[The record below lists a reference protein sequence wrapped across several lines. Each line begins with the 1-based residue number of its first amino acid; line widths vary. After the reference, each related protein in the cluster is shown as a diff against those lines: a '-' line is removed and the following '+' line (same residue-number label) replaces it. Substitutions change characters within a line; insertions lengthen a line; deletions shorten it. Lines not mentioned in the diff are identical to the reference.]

1 MDLILAIKTHLEKC
15 STDDKYDETQQDS
28 FMAAFECLETALE
41 ECDSLPEVNITLQE
55 VWDKSVKTT
64 KPKAK
69 PSMTWSAFVDM
80 LKKKDFFKG
89 VVGDGKQY
97 EDRLRKAQE
106 KYLSRWAG
114 ADTQDIGVPAT
125 AEQKQQAE
133 ELKQLGNQAL
143 TKEKNTEKAVK
154 LYTQAIALDNGS
166 AIFFGNRSACYYRL
180 KKFEEAVMDAQE
192 SIFIDSSYYK
202 GYNRLGTAYKARD
215 ADGDVDN
222 AIMAFEKVM
231 EDSNITD
238 KTRRICEKHIA
249 DLRQE
254 TMAEEAP
261 NPFGGMGGMGGM
273 GGLSD
278 LLGGLGGAG
287 GPGGLDLG
295 SLLKNPQMQA
305 MAQQFMQDP
314 SAMQQ
319 MQSMMSNPSFMQ
331 NMGNMMGGQGG
342 NNMAEMMS
350 QLGQTDPTLLANLQ
364 QVMADPVR
372 RAEVME
378 QVLAD
383 PEVIEMK
390 SDPELGPVLNRL
402 QAQDMSALTELMG
415 KPEIFGKIQGII
427 SKYM

>member
-15 STDDKYDETQQDS
+15 STDGKYDETQRDS
-28 FMAAFECLETALE
+28 FMSAFECLETALE
-41 ECDSLPEVNITLQE
+41 ECESLPEVNITLQE
-55 VWDKSVKTT
+55 AWDKAIKTT

-69 PSMTWSAFVDM
+69 ASMTWSAFVDM

-106 KYLSRWAG
+106 KYLSRWPG
-114 ADTQDIGVPAT
+114 ADTQDIGVPAST
-125 AEQKQQAE
+125 EQKQQAE

-154 LYTQAIALDNGS
+154 LYSQAVALDNSS

-180 KKFEEAVMDAQE
+180 KKYDEAVMDAQE

-202 GYNRLGTAYKARD
+202 GYNRLGTAYKARG

-222 AIMAFEKVM
+222 AIVAFEKVM
-231 EDSNITD
+231 EDNNITE
-238 KTRRICEKHIA
+238 KTRRVCEKHIA

-254 TMAEEAP
+254 TMAEEAAP
-261 NPFGGMGGMGGM
+261 NPFGGMGGM

-278 LLGGLGGAG
+278 LLSGLGGAG

-295 SLLKNPQMQA
+295 SLLKNPQMQQ

-314 SAMQQ
+314 SAMSQ
-319 MQSMMSNPSFMQ
+319 MQGMMSNPQFMQ
-331 NMGNMMGGQGG
+331 NMGSMMGGQGEN

-350 QLGQTDPTLLANLQ
+350 QLGQTDPALLANLQ

-383 PEVIEMK
+383 PEVVEMK
-390 SDPELGPVLNRL
+390 TDPELGPILNRL